1 MFSIADQ
8 VGALH
13 DSLAPLRKHKINMT
27 KIESRPSK
35 RRAWHYFFFVDF
47 DGHHQDKTVEKAIKL
62 LEQQCAFVKILGSY
76 PNAG

>member
-1 MFSIADQ
+1 
-8 VGALH
+8 
-13 DSLAPLRKHKINMT
+13 MT